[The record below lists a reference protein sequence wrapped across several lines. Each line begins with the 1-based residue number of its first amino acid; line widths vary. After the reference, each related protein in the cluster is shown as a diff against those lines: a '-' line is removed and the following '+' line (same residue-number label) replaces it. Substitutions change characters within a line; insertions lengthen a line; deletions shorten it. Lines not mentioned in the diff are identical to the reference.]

1 MAPEKAFTGFPSG
14 KVSFTPIP
22 DPFFT
27 DLLLRID
34 DLGELKVVLYLL
46 WAMNQRE
53 GDIRYITRTE
63 MLEDKVW
70 LTSFSNK
77 ENEAIRLLE
86 DAIQK
91 AETLG
96 ALLIIQPELPQEV
109 YYLLNTPRSRAL
121 LEAFLE
127 GKWQPGKEK
136 FLPVGLD
143 LVKPNVFKLYEQN
156 IGALTPIMAEYLK
169 AAEKD
174 YPLEWIED
182 AFRIAVVNNVRKWN
196 YIQAILRSWQER
208 GRDDENR
215 RDTQEGY
222 RKYLEGEYARF
233 IEH

>member
-1 MAPEKAFTGFPSG
+1 MVAENSFAGFPSG

-34 DLGELKVVLYLL
+34 DLGEIKVVLYLL
-46 WAMNQRE
+46 WALNQRE
-53 GDIRYITRTE
+53 GDIRYITKTE

-70 LTSFSNK
+70 LASFSIK
-77 ENEAIRLLE
+77 DDEAKHLLE
-86 DAIQK
+86 DGIQK
-91 AETLG
+91 AAELG
-96 ALLIIQPELPQEV
+96 ALLIIHPNQSQEM
-109 YYLLNTPRSRAL
+109 YYLLNTPRSRSL
-121 LEAFLE
+121 LEAFQE
-127 GKWQPGKEK
+127 GKWEPGKEK

-156 IGALTPIMAEYLK
+156 IGALTPMMAEYLK
-169 AAEKD
+169 AAEND

-182 AFRIAVVNNVRKWN
+182 AFRIAVANNVRKWN

-222 RKYLEGEYARF
+222 RKYLEGEYVRF

>member
-1 MAPEKAFTGFPSG
+1 MAPQNKFTGFPSG
-14 KVSFTPIP
+14 KVSFTPVP

-27 DLLLRID
+27 DLLTQVD
-34 DLGELKVVLYLL
+34 DLAELKVILYLL
-46 WAMNQRE
+46 WALNQRE
-53 GDIRYITRTE
+53 GDIRYLAKTE
-63 MLEDKVW
+63 MQDDKTW
-70 LTSFSNK
+70 LSSFSQD
-77 ENEAIRLLE
+77 EADAKRLLE
-86 DAIQK
+86 AGIQK
-91 AETLG
+91 AVQRG
-96 ALLIIQPELPQEV
+96 AVFLLHVDGSKDE
-109 YYLLNTPRSRAL
+109 YYLVNTPRSRSL
-121 LEAFLE
+121 LEAYQE
-127 GKWQPGKEK
+127 GKWQPGREK

-156 IGALTPIMAEYLK
+156 IGALTPMMAEYLK
-169 AAEKD
+169 AAEND
-174 YPLEWIED
+174 YPLEWIEE

>member
-1 MAPEKAFTGFPSG
+1 MIPQKKFTGFPAG
-14 KVSFTPIP
+14 KVSFTPVP

-27 DLLLRID
+27 DLLTQVD
-34 DLGELKVVLYLL
+34 DLAELKVILYLL
-46 WAMNQRE
+46 WALNQRE
-53 GDIRYITRTE
+53 GDIRYLVKTE
-63 MLEDKVW
+63 MLEDKAW
-70 LTSFSNK
+70 LASFSQD
-77 ENEAIRLLE
+77 EPEAKQILE
-86 DAIQK
+86 AGIQK
-91 AETLG
+91 AVQRG
-96 ALLIIQPELPQEV
+96 AVFLLHVEESKEE
-109 YYLLNTPRSRAL
+109 YYLINTPRSRSL
-121 LEAFLE
+121 LEAYQE
-127 GKWQPGKEK
+127 GKWQPGREK

-156 IGALTPIMAEYLK
+156 IGALTPMMAEYLK
-169 AAEKD
+169 AAEND
-174 YPLEWIED
+174 YPLEWIEE

>member
-1 MAPEKAFTGFPSG
+1 MIPQQKFTGFPAG
-14 KVSFTPIP
+14 KVSFTPVP

-27 DLLLRID
+27 DLLTQVD
-34 DLGELKVVLYLL
+34 DLAELKVILYLL
-46 WAMNQRE
+46 WTLNQRE
-53 GDIRYITRTE
+53 GDIRYLVKTE
-63 MLEDKVW
+63 MLEDKAW
-70 LTSFSNK
+70 LSSFSQ
-77 ENEAIRLLE
+77 EGVEAKRLLE
-86 DAIQK
+86 EGIQK
-91 AETLG
+91 AVQRG
-96 ALLIIQPELPQEV
+96 AIFLLQVDEAKEE
-109 YYLLNTPRSRAL
+109 YYLLNTPRSRSL
-121 LEAFLE
+121 LEAFQE
-127 GKWQPGKEK
+127 GKWQPGREK

-156 IGALTPIMAEYLK
+156 IGALTPMMAEYLK
-169 AAEKD
+169 AAEND
-174 YPLEWIED
+174 YPLEWIEE